1 MAGLNLVTG
10 TGRQTVEELKKAI
23 KKLDSE
29 VINTLVGDVEELQTN
44 MATAQGDITH
54 LDTDYQALDARVGIL
69 ENNPATTTYQI
80 YGFNPGCNSSGQYR
94 ILNYGSSKDATQ
106 KFKYARFARTTINT
120 KYDTAKVFHTKINLW
135 VVPDNSYSE
144 FGIDVSLPLSVV
156 NFYITIDCF
165 NSNLCVITL
174 INADNNEIFSQFHLI
189 TNKEVKIGGYTY
201 ITFDS
206 TFSSK
211 ITTPGGN
218 TSKALY

>member
-23 KKLDSE
+23 KNLVGE
-29 VINTLVGDVEELQTN
+29 VINTLVGNVEELQTK
-44 MATAQGDITH
+44 MTTAEADITN
-54 LDTDYQALDARVGIL
+54 LDTDYQSLDARVGIL
-69 ENNPATTTYQI
+69 ERNPATTTYQS
-80 YGFNPGCNSSGQYR
+80 YGFNPGCDNSGKYR
-94 ILNYGSSKDATQ
+94 VLNYGISKDVTQ
-106 KFKYARFARTTINT
+106 KFKYARFEKTSINT
-120 KYDTAKVFHTKINLW
+120 KYDTDKVFHTKINLW

-144 FGIDVSLPLSVV
+144 FGIDVSIPLSVD

-165 NSNLCVITL
+165 NSNLCVITF

-189 TNKEVKIGGYTY
+189 TTKEVKIGGFTY

-206 TFSSK
+206 TFRSK
-211 ITTPGGN
+211 ITAPGGY